1 MYKHSRIKID
11 KSGNADDRR
20 ANGKHANSQ
29 RDGATCKRAV
39 VYVAQRRFPFIKG
52 KGLGAFIQKHNL
64 AWHIS
69 FSPVAAMQQASLVNI
84 GNIQTQTG
92 RMAEEEWAEECVDVI
107 CCSTNAW

>member
-1 MYKHSRIKID
+1 MYKHSGIKID
-11 KSGNADDRR
+11 KSGDADDRR

-29 RDGATCKRAV
+29 RDGATCKRAI

-52 KGLGAFIQKHNL
+52 KGLGAFIRKHDL

-92 RMAEEEWAEECVDVI
+92 RMAGEEWAEECVDVI